1 MYAKLWS
8 GQNMKGCLTTSLL
21 HLDTRHN
28 LHHLQD
34 IPGEEEEEEEEVT
47 LTQLAPVCSW

>member
-8 GQNMKGCLTTSLL
+8 GQNMRGCLTTSLL
-21 HLDTRHN
+21 HLDTRHT
-28 LHHLQD
+28 LQD
-34 IPGEEEEEEEEVT
+34 IQGEEEEEEEEVT